1 MAWLISGIQKK
12 KNRKLTTIIHYDN
25 KSKETKN
32 TIMFT
37 NALRKDQE
45 YETTFERTWKSFS
58 LNSPKYDFLICII
71 GIIVSELQSCGDS
84 MGSDMG
90 ST

>member
-45 YETTFERTWKSFS
+45 YETTFERT
-58 LNSPKYDFLICII
+58 
-71 GIIVSELQSCGDS
+71 
-84 MGSDMG
+84 
-90 ST
+90 